1 MIKRVFMITFVLLLS
16 IAFVSTCFAKSKA
29 PPEKATQEKVTPEKA
44 RAPKKPD
51 ISGFVGKVTM
61 VDATLIQVCGKK
73 GEMVTFDASN
83 PELEGYED
91 ISDVIVG
98 DTVATKYI
106 KDGTMITKLK
116 GRPGEKKVEK
126 AKKVRPEKV
135 SKKITPK
142 KTAVKANGSGFLGT
156 VTMVYSNLIDV
167 WGKKGEVV
175 TFDASNP
182 ELEGYK
188 DINDVLVGDT
198 VAVAYTKTG
207 ILIKKLKG
215 VTKTKVFKRVKNTE
229 DTNKSVR
236 KTVVT
241 RITCTGKG
249 PCAVSV
255 DKPTD

>member
-1 MIKRVFMITFVLLLS
+1 MKRAFTIAFVLLLG
-16 IAFVSTCFAKSKA
+16 IAFVSTTCFARSKA
-29 PPEKATQEKVTPEKA
+29 PPEKVTPEKA
-44 RAPKKPD
+44 PAPKRQV

-61 VDATLIQVCGKK
+61 VDANLIQVKVKK
-73 GEMVTFDASN
+73 EAVTFDASN
-83 PELEGYED
+83 PELEGYKGM
-91 ISDVIVG
+91 SDVIVG
-98 DTVATKYI
+98 DIVAVKYK
-106 KDGTMITKLK
+106 KDGIMITKMK
-116 GRPGEKKVEK
+116 GRLGEKKVEK
-126 AKKVRPEKV
+126 AKKTRPEKV
-135 SKKITPK
+135 SEKRAPK
-142 KTAVKANGSGFLGT
+142 KTAAKSKASGFLGT

-188 DINDVLVGDT
+188 DINDVIVGDT
-198 VAVAYTKTG
+198 VAIAYTKTG

-215 VTKTKVFKRVKNTE
+215 ITKAKVFEEEKKTE
-229 DTNKSVR
+229 DSNKSVR
-236 KTVVT
+236 QTVVT